1 MYVIVQDK
9 DGLTIL
15 QTIKILTSKSSQ
27 TLIIDFSK
35 HEFFI

>member
-15 QTIKILTSKSSQ
+15 QTIKMLTSKASQ

-35 HEFFI
+35 HEFSI

>member
-35 HEFFI
+35 HEFSI